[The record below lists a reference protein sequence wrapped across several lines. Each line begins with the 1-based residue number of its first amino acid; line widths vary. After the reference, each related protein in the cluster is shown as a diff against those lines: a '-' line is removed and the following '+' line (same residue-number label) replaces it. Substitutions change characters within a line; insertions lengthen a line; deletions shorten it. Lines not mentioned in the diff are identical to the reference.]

1 MHEQSDSKKGLLSP
15 QEQKINKKVK
25 KMPKEKNK
33 LIETKT
39 HWSQGRLSQPFP
51 MLCFLL
57 CLVQPCFASHVV
69 SPRVCHMETPTV
81 SFDNYTGP
89 VWGPPGCDS
98 GCDSLVAMAA
108 NVESCACSAVC
119 QQRLRPAIPL
129 QEMGGMDA
137 MCCNHRLVLCLS
149 MGTCGCA
156 LFGFCFMLP
165 ISRLF
170 LKERNELW
178 KEKVVG
184 ILKKKTLARGRG
196 FCDVG
201 K

>member
-1 MHEQSDSKKGLLSP
+1 VHEQSDSKKGLLSP

-51 MLCFLL
+51 MPCFLL

-89 VWGPPGCDS
+89 VWGPPVAILGAILLLLWPPTWRVA
-98 GCDSLVAMAA
+98 LVALFA
-108 NVESCACSAVC
+108 SSA
-119 QQRLRPAIPL
+119 
-129 QEMGGMDA
+129 
-137 MCCNHRLVLCLS
+137 
-149 MGTCGCA
+149 
-156 LFGFCFMLP
+156 
-165 ISRLF
+165 
-170 LKERNELW
+170 
-178 KEKVVG
+178 
-184 ILKKKTLARGRG
+184 
-196 FCDVG
+196 
-201 K
+201 

>member
-98 GCDSLVAMAA
+98 GCDSLVAK
-108 NVESCACSAVC
+108 SCACSAVC

-137 MCCNHRLVLCLS
+137 MCCNHRFSTLFKYGDLWMCLVWL
-149 MGTCGCA
+149 
-156 LFGFCFMLP
+156 LFHASNFKVVSQRKKRTLERESG
-165 ISRLF
+165 RHT
-170 LKERNELW
+170 RNEN
-178 KEKVVG
+178 VG
-184 ILKKKTLARGRG
+184 
-196 FCDVG
+196 
-201 K
+201 